1 MTAPFYVPPEQLM
14 KDRADF
20 ARKGIA
26 RGRPIIVMEFAD
38 GVLLIGE
45 NPSGSLHKLGE
56 IYDRIAFAGV
66 GRFNEFEALRVG
78 GVRYADVKGYS
89 YARADV
95 TSKGLANAYSQT
107 LGQVFTHEVKPYE
120 IEVMVAEVGDAPK
133 ETEIYRIQFDG
144 NLASVERFGAMGG
157 GEQELTEA
165 LTDVYEPG
173 MELAEALRIAIGA
186 IEQVNGDAIAAD
198 GWEAAVLDRTRP
210 RRKFRRIPAEEI
222 EAARETSKPASV
234 DGDEAENPE
243 SE

>member
-1 MTAPFYVPPEQLM
+1 MTAPFYVPPEQLI

-26 RGRPIIVMEFAD
+26 RGRPIVVLEYAD

-66 GRFNEFEALRVG
+66 GRFNEFESMRVG

-120 IEVMVAEVGDAPK
+120 IEVMIAEVGETPAD
-133 ETEIYRIQFDG
+133 TEIYRIQFDG

-165 LTDVYEPG
+165 LEARYEPG
-173 MELAEALRIAIGA
+173 LDLAA
-186 IEQVNGDAIAAD
+186 AIALAVD
-198 GWEAAVLDRTRP
+198 VIEGAGDGSIASGGWEAAVLDRTRP
-210 RRKFRRIPAEEI
+210 RRKFLRLAPDEI
-222 EAARETSKPASV
+222 EAARGAS
-234 DGDEAENPE
+234 
-243 SE
+243 